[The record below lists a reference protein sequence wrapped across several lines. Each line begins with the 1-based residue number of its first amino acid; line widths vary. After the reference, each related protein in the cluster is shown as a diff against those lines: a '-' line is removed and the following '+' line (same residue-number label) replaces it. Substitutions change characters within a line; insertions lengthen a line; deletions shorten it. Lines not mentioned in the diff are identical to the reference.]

1 MYRCNDDTYDTLEK
15 LTGDGELSDHSDQRI
30 FR

>member
-1 MYRCNDDTYDTLEK
+1 MYCYKDETYDTLEK
-15 LTGDGELSDHSDQRI
+15 LTGDGEQSGRSDQRM